1 MIAYK
6 VLKADGTGRFSGF
19 RWPLPNGAPGDWV
32 DGEVDPCRS
41 GVHALRPSDL
51 PYWLGPSLFE
61 IELDGPISEIGLKVV
76 ATRGRLL
83 RRVDAWDDPMR
94 LAFSTMCIE
103 RARELAASDPQRLN
117 AWVNA
122 DIDAGPAL
130 LGYVAERI
138 AEEIE
143 GPAAGNAERES
154 QARWLSEHLQLGA

>member
-6 VLKADGTGRFSGF
+6 VLEADGTGRFSGF

-143 GPAAGNAERES
+143 GPAAGKAERES